1 MTSTHAHP
9 EKHFEGSATVR
20 DLIIGLSDGL
30 TVPFALAAGLS
41 GAAAS
46 SHIVVTAGL
55 AEITAGAISMGLG
68 GYLAGRSEV
77 EHYQTELARERRE
90 VRDVPQHEEAE
101 VREVFQRYGLS
112 QVDITPLV
120 AALRAKPDA
129 WVDFMMRFELGLE
142 EPDARRALK
151 SALAIG
157 GAYALGGMIPLSPY
171 MLSSSLE
178 SALSASATLTLVA
191 LALFGYF
198 RGKFSSAGPWKSCLH
213 TLVVGCLAASTAYAL
228 ARLLS

>member
-1 MTSTHAHP
+1 MASTQAHP
-9 EKHFEGSATVR
+9 ETHFEGSATVR

-41 GAAAS
+41 GVAAG

-55 AEITAGAISMGLG
+55 AEIAAGAIAMGLG

-77 EHYQTELARERRE
+77 EHYEAELARERRE
-90 VRDVPQHEEAE
+90 VRDVPQHEEDE
-101 VREVFQRYGLS
+101 VREVFAHYGLS
-112 QVDITPLV
+112 GAEVDPVV
-120 AALRAKPDA
+120 AALRARPDA

-142 EPDARRALK
+142 PPDQRQALK

-171 MLSSSLE
+171 MLASSPDR
-178 SALSASATLTLVA
+178 ALSISIALTM
-191 LALFGYF
+191 LALGVFGF
-198 RGKFSSAGPWKSCLH
+198 VRGKFSSAGPWKSCVH
-213 TLVVGCLAASTAYAL
+213 TLVIGCLAAGTAYAL
-228 ARLLS
+228 ARLLA